1 METQHD
7 EEDSTGKMIRPPGA
21 FNVPKMAMGQVFQGT
36 CPVTSMDFHEEG
48 ELCVTA
54 NRDRSITL
62 INAVEGRI
70 RKTVHSQKY
79 GTGVVRCTHHDQTVL
94 LSSGTPTGDHAVR
107 YLSLYDN
114 QFLRFFKGHTDKVI
128 SIAMSPVDDH
138 FMTGS
143 TDRTVRLWHL
153 TRPQCMAVLQ
163 FPLNSGAPH
172 VAYDQQGLVFAAT
185 ASLGASNI
193 IKLYDARNY
202 GKGPFDTFT
211 LDHDKVTEFLVNKL
225 PTMQPQQA
233 ETLARATWVSMKF
246 SADGQNILISTDS
259 SVLLMLDAFEGH
271 VKQVFTGHTNDN
283 GSELDACFSPDT
295 RYVLSGSEDSGIYVW
310 NALDGSLASVLRGHV
325 GPVGRVCCSPKYEVI
340 ASACMNT
347 ALWITGETNQE

>member
-1 METQHD
+1 
-7 EEDSTGKMIRPPGA
+7 
-21 FNVPKMAMGQVFQGT
+21 MAMGQVFQGT

-54 NRDRSITL
+54 NKDRSITL

-70 RKTVHSQKY
+70 RKTVHCQKY
-79 GTGVVRCTHHDQTVL
+79 GTGVVRYTHHDQTILV
-94 LSSGTPTGDHAVR
+94 SSETGGSDHAVR

-114 QFLRFFKGHTDKVI
+114 QFLRFFQGHTDKVI

-163 FPLNSGAPH
+163 FPVNSGAPH

-185 ASLGASNI
+185 ASLGAANI

-211 LDHDKVTEFLVNKL
+211 LMHDTVTKFLVRKI
-225 PTMQPQQA
+225 PTMQPQLAQ
-233 ETLARATWVSMKF
+233 TLARAKWMSMKF
-246 SADGQNILISTDS
+246 SVDGQNILVTTDS
-259 SVLLMLDAFEGH
+259 SVILMLDAYEGY
-271 VKQVFTGHTNDN
+271 VKQVGY
-283 GSELDACFSPDT
+283 LCVCAC
-295 RYVLSGSEDSGIYVW
+295 
-310 NALDGSLASVLRGHV
+310 
-325 GPVGRVCCSPKYEVI
+325 VCC
-340 ASACMNT
+340 
-347 ALWITGETNQE
+347 